1 MLSAIVE
8 DYLKA
13 IYYLQNETDGRVRT
27 SALAEYMDVEQST
40 VTSMMKKLSERNFV
54 HYEPYQGVKLTDTG
68 VPIALEIIRH
78 HRLLERYLTD
88 HLEYDWA
95 EVHDEADRLEHHIS
109 SQFADRIAE
118 QLEDPAVDP
127 HGDPIPT
134 ADLDVS
140 GAKYEDTLA
149 DHQVGDSVRIE
160 RVPDKD
166 PALLRYLSE
175 HGIHPGTVVDV
186 VETTSFGMVTLDP
199 DSGDE
204 PVALPD
210 EVARSVSTRSLT
222 KGAN

>member
-1 MLSAIVE
+1 MLSAIME

-13 IYYLQNETDGRVRT
+13 IYYLQNETDDRVRT
-27 SALAEYMDVEQST
+27 SALAEYMDVEQPT
-40 VTSMMKKLSERNFV
+40 VTSMMKKLSERNLV
-54 HYEPYQGVKLTDTG
+54 QYEPYQGVMLTDTG

-118 QLEDPAVDP
+118 QLGDPAVDP

-134 ADLDVS
+134 ADLDIS
-140 GAKYEDTLA
+140 GPQSGETLA

-160 RVPDKD
+160 RVSDKE

-175 HGIHPGTVVDV
+175 HGIHPGTVVDI
-186 VETTSFGMVTLDP
+186 VETTPFGMVTLDP
-199 DSGDE
+199 DSEDDS
-204 PVALPD
+204 VALPE
-210 EVARSVSTRSLT
+210 EVARSISTQSLT
-222 KGAN
+222 QDA

>member
-1 MLSAIVE
+1 MLSAIME
-8 DYLKA
+8 DYLKV
-13 IYYLQNETDGRVRT
+13 IYYLQNETNDRVRT

-40 VTSMMKKLSERNFV
+40 ITSMMKKLSDRDLV
-54 HYEPYQGVKLTDTG
+54 HYEPYQGVTLSDAG
-68 VPIALEIIRH
+68 IPIALEIIRH

-109 SQFADRIAE
+109 SQFADRIAK
-118 QLEDPAVDP
+118 QLGDPTVDP

-140 GAKYEDTLA
+140 GAKHGDTLA

-175 HGIHPGTVVDV
+175 HRIRPGVVV
-186 VETTSFGMVTLDP
+186 EIIETTSFGMVTFELG
-199 DSGDE
+199 SGDDTIS
-204 PVALPD
+204 LPED
-210 EVARSVSTRSLT
+210 VARSISTQSLT
-222 KGAN
+222 TGTN

>member
-1 MLSAIVE
+1 MLSTIME

-13 IYYLQNETDGRVRT
+13 IYYLQNETDDRVRT
-27 SALAEYMDVEQST
+27 SALAEYLDVEQPT
-40 VTSMMKKLSERNFV
+40 VTSMMKKLSERGFV
-54 HYEPYQGVKLTDTG
+54 HYEPYQGVELTDTG
-68 VPIALEIIRH
+68 IPVALEIIRH

-118 QLEDPAVDP
+118 QLGDPAIDP

-140 GAKYEDTLA
+140 EAKPGDTLA
-149 DHQVGDSVRIE
+149 DHQMGESVRIE

-166 PALLRYLSE
+166 PDLLRYLSE
-175 HGIHPGTVVDV
+175 HGIHPGIVVTI

-199 DSGDE
+199 GSGDDL
-204 PVALPD
+204 VALPE
-210 EVARSVSTRSLT
+210 EVAHSISTQSLAKST
-222 KGAN
+222 N

>member
-1 MLSAIVE
+1 MLSAIME

-13 IYYLQNETDGRVRT
+13 IYSLQNETDGRVRT
-27 SALAEYMDVEQST
+27 SVLAEYIDVEQST
-40 VTSMMKKLSERNFV
+40 VTSMMKKLSERDFV
-54 HYEPYQGVKLTDTG
+54 QYEPYKGVELTDTG

-109 SQFADRIAE
+109 SKFADRIAE
-118 QLEDPAVDP
+118 QLGQPAVDP

-140 GAKYEDTLA
+140 GAKDGERLA
-149 DHQVGDSVRIE
+149 DHQVGDSVQIV
-160 RVPDKD
+160 RVPDTD
-166 PALLRYLSE
+166 PDLLRYLSK

-186 VETTSFGMVTLDP
+186 VEIAPFGMVTLDP
-199 DSGDE
+199 DNGDG
-204 PVALPD
+204 PVALPE
-210 EVARSVSTRSLT
+210 EVARSISTQSLT
-222 KGAN
+222 QSSH

>member
-1 MLSAIVE
+1 ME

-13 IYYLQNETDGRVRT
+13 IHYLQNETDDRVRT

-40 VTSMMKKLSERNFV
+40 ATSMMKKLSERDFV
-54 HYEPYQGVKLTDTG
+54 HYKPYQGVKLTDTG
-68 VPIALEIIRH
+68 ISIALEIIRH

-118 QLEDPAVDP
+118 QLGDPAVDP

-140 GAKYEDTLA
+140 GVTHGDTLA

-175 HGIHPGTVVDV
+175 HRIRPGTVVEV
-186 VETTSFGMVTLDP
+186 VEITSFGMVTLDP

-204 PVALPD
+204 PVALPE
-210 EVARSVSTRSLT
+210 EVARSVSTQFLT
-222 KGAN
+222 KGTN

>member
-1 MLSAIVE
+1 MLSAIME

-13 IYYLQNETDGRVRT
+13 IYYLQNETEDRVRT
-27 SALAEYMDVEQST
+27 SALAGYMGVEQST
-40 VTSMMKKLSERNFV
+40 VTSMMKKLSERDFV
-54 HYEPYQGVKLTDTG
+54 QYKPYQGVELTDTG
-68 VPIALEIIRH
+68 IPIALEIIRH

-118 QLEDPAVDP
+118 QLGDPTVDP

-140 GAKYEDTLA
+140 GAKDGESLA

-166 PALLRYLSE
+166 PDLLQYLSE
-175 HGIHPGTVVDV
+175 HGIHPGTVVEI

-199 DSGDE
+199 DSGGE
-204 PVALPD
+204 PVALP
-210 EVARSVSTRSLT
+210 EEIARSVSTQSLT
-222 KGAN
+222 EGTN

>member
-1 MLSAIVE
+1 MLSAIME

-13 IYYLQNETDGRVRT
+13 IYYLQNETDDRVRT
-27 SALAEYMDVEQST
+27 SALAEYMDVEQPT
-40 VTSMMKKLSERNFV
+40 VTSMMKELSERDLV
-54 HYEPYQGVKLTDTG
+54 QYEPYQGVVLTDTG
-68 VPIALEIIRH
+68 IPIALEIIRH

-118 QLEDPAVDP
+118 QLGDPAVDP

-134 ADLDVS
+134 ADLDISEPQS
-140 GAKYEDTLA
+140 GETLA

-160 RVPDKD
+160 RVPDKE

-175 HGIHPGTVVDV
+175 HGIHPGTVVDI
-186 VETTSFGMVTLDP
+186 VETTPFGMVTLDP
-199 DSGDE
+199 DSEND
-204 PVALPD
+204 PVALPE
-210 EVARSVSTRSLT
+210 EVARSISTQSLT
-222 KGAN
+222 QGA